1 MNIIRFYK
9 YLFLSCF
16 CFLLQGCSA
25 ALVGALVGAA
35 PVAATHLLADHS
47 GPAMSRQ
54 SQAAHAKSKHPKKSK
69 KEKKSKKRKG
79 GNVSR
84 PVVNLTAEEQQ
95 RYDYFLLEAVRQE
108 YLKHYDVTYSLLQH
122 CLSINPYAASAH
134 YRLSQYYLFLK
145 QPKEALACLEKAVE
159 AAPDEY
165 WYIHALA
172 NLCMEQGESE
182 RAQQLY
188 EEMTER
194 FPRRSLE
201 PLYSLLDIYGRNGQ
215 YEQVIDVLNRI
226 EAQTGKSERISME
239 KYRIYLQMDNEAK
252 AQREILAL
260 VEEYPA
266 EPRYRVLLGDFNLLK
281 GRNEEAYR
289 LYREVLTEDPGNAQA
304 RYALANY
311 YEQVGDKAH
320 YDQQIDSLLFNNKV
334 EPQVKLGVMRS
345 LIVENEQAAG
355 DSTRIITLF
364 DRIMADDPDDAS
376 LPMLYAQY
384 LISKQMTQESL
395 PVLRKVIDIDPT
407 NTASRLMLLSEA
419 AKREDYEE
427 ITSLCEAGVESNPDM
442 LQFYFYL
449 AIAYNHYDR
458 DADAKAI
465 CQKALLHVNDKSP
478 KELVSDFYAII
489 GDCSH
494 AQGAD
499 EEAYAAYEKA
509 LEYHPDNISVLNNY
523 AYYLS
528 LEHRDLDRAEEMSY
542 RTVKAE
548 PQNATYLD
556 TYAWILFEKGNY
568 AEARIYIDQ
577 VIKLSTEEELS
588 ADVLEHCGDIH
599 ALTDDLQGALEF
611 WKMALKKGSES
622 KLLKRKVNER
632 RYLK

>member
-1 MNIIRFYK
+1 MMRIKRTKMWLILCCAGL
-9 YLFLSCF
+9 LF
-16 CFLLQGCSA
+16 QGCTA
-25 ALVGALVGAA
+25 ALVGAVAGAT
-35 PVAATHLLADHS
+35 PVVASNIAA
-47 GPAMSRQ
+47 Q
-54 SQAAHAKSKHPKKSK
+54 PKKK
-69 KEKKSKKRKG
+69 KPKKAKKRKADK
-79 GNVSR
+79 NVC
-84 PVVNLTAEEQQ
+84 PVVNLTPEEQQ

-108 YLKHYDVTYSLLQH
+108 YLKHYDVTFSLLQH

-134 YRLSQYYLFLK
+134 YRLSQYYLYLK
-145 QPKEALACLEKAVE
+145 QPKQAIACLEQAVN
-159 AAPDEY
+159 AAPEEY

-172 NLCMEQGESE
+172 NLCMEQGETE

-194 FPRRSLE
+194 FPRRSQE
-201 PLYSLLDIYGRNGQ
+201 PLYCLLDIYGRSGQ
-215 YEQVIDVLNRI
+215 YERVIDVLNRI
-226 EAQTGKSERISME
+226 EAQSGKNERISME
-239 KYRIYLQMDNEAK
+239 KYRIYLQMDNEEK
-252 AQREILAL
+252 ARREILAL

-281 GRNEEAYR
+281 GRNDEAYR
-289 LYREVLTEDPGNAQA
+289 LYREVLTEDPSNAQA
-304 RYALANY
+304 RYALATY
-311 YEQVGDKAH
+311 YEQVGDKEH
-320 YDQQIDSLLFNNKV
+320 YDQQLDSLLFNNKV

-384 LISKQMTQESL
+384 LISKKMTSQSL

-427 ITSLCEAGVESNPDM
+427 IISLCEAGVESNPDM
-442 LQFYFYL
+442 LEFYFYL
-449 AIAYNHYDR
+449 AIAYNHYQR
-458 DADAKAI
+458 EAEAKAI
-465 CQKALLHVNDKSP
+465 CQRALLHVNDKSS
-478 KELVSDFYAII
+478 KQMVSDFYAII

-494 AQGAD
+494 AEGNN
-499 EEAYAAYEKA
+499 EEAYEAYEKA
-509 LEYHPDNISVLNNY
+509 LQYHPDNIGVLNNY

-528 LEHRDLDRAEEMSY
+528 LERRDLDRAEEMSY

-577 VIKLSTEEELS
+577 VVKVAKEEELS
-588 ADVLEHCGDIH
+588 SDVLEHCGDIH
-599 ALTDDLQGALEF
+599 ALTDDLQGAVEY
-611 WKMALKKGSES
+611 WKKAMEKGSDS
-622 KLLKRKVNER
+622 KLLKRKVSER

>member
-1 MNIIRFYK
+1 MRIKRTKMWLILCCVGL
-9 YLFLSCF
+9 LF
-16 CFLLQGCSA
+16 QGCTA
-25 ALVGALVGAA
+25 ALVGVVAGATPVVA
-35 PVAATHLLADHS
+35 SNVAAQ
-47 GPAMSRQ
+47 P
-54 SQAAHAKSKHPKKSK
+54 
-69 KEKKSKKRKG
+69 KEKKPKKAKKRKADK
-79 GNVSR
+79 NVC
-84 PVVNLTAEEQQ
+84 PVVNLTPEEQQ

-108 YLKHYDVTYSLLQH
+108 YLKHYDVTFSLLQH

-134 YRLSQYYLFLK
+134 YRLSQYYLYLK
-145 QPKEALACLEKAVE
+145 QPKQAIACLEQAVN
-159 AAPDEY
+159 AAPEEY

-172 NLCMEQGESE
+172 NLCMEQGETE

-194 FPRRSLE
+194 FPRRSQE
-201 PLYSLLDIYGRNGQ
+201 PLYCLLDIYGRSGQ
-215 YEQVIDVLNRI
+215 YERVIDVLNRI
-226 EAQTGKSERISME
+226 EAQSGKNERISME
-239 KYRIYLQMDNEAK
+239 KYRIYLQMDNEEK
-252 AQREILAL
+252 ARREILAL

-281 GRNEEAYR
+281 GRNDEAYR
-289 LYREVLTEDPGNAQA
+289 LYREVLTEDPSNAQA
-304 RYALANY
+304 RYALATY
-311 YEQVGDKAH
+311 YEQVGDKEH
-320 YDQQIDSLLFNNKV
+320 YDQQLDSLLFNNKV

-384 LISKQMTQESL
+384 LISKKMTSQSL

-427 ITSLCEAGVESNPDM
+427 IISLCEAGVESNPDM
-442 LQFYFYL
+442 LEFYFYL
-449 AIAYNHYDR
+449 AIAYNHYQR
-458 DADAKAI
+458 EAEAKAI
-465 CQKALLHVNDKSP
+465 CQRALLHVNDKSS
-478 KELVSDFYAII
+478 KQMVSDFYAII

-494 AQGAD
+494 AEGNN
-499 EEAYAAYEKA
+499 EEAYEAYEKA
-509 LEYHPDNISVLNNY
+509 LQYHPDNIGVLNNY

-528 LEHRDLDRAEEMSY
+528 LERRDLDRAEEMSY

-577 VIKLSTEEELS
+577 VVKVAKEEELS
-588 ADVLEHCGDIH
+588 PDVLEHCGDIH
-599 ALTDDLQGALEF
+599 ALTDDLQGAVEY
-611 WKMALKKGSES
+611 WKKAMAKGSDN
-622 KLLKRKVNER
+622 KLLKRKVSER

>member
-1 MNIIRFYK
+1 MCIKLTKMWLILCCAGL
-9 YLFLSCF
+9 LF
-16 CFLLQGCSA
+16 QGCTA
-25 ALVGALVGAA
+25 VLVGAVAGAT
-35 PVAATHLLADHS
+35 PVVASNIAAQ
-47 GPAMSRQ
+47 P
-54 SQAAHAKSKHPKKSK
+54 
-69 KEKKSKKRKG
+69 KEKKPKKAKKRKADKS
-79 GNVSR
+79 VR
-84 PVVNLTAEEQQ
+84 PVVNLTPEEQQ

-108 YLKHYDVTYSLLQH
+108 YLKHYDVTFSLLQH

-134 YRLSQYYLFLK
+134 YRLSQYYLYLK
-145 QPKEALACLEKAVE
+145 QPKQAIACLEQAVN
-159 AAPDEY
+159 AAPEEY

-172 NLCMEQGESE
+172 NLCMEQGETE

-194 FPRRSLE
+194 FPRRSQE
-201 PLYSLLDIYGRNGQ
+201 PLYCLLDIYGRSGQ
-215 YEQVIDVLNRI
+215 YERVIDVLNRI
-226 EAQTGKSERISME
+226 EAQSGKNERISME
-239 KYRIYLQMDNEAK
+239 KYRIYLQMDNEEK
-252 AQREILAL
+252 ARREILAL

-281 GRNEEAYR
+281 GRNDEAYR
-289 LYREVLTEDPGNAQA
+289 LYREVLTEDPSNAQA
-304 RYALANY
+304 RYALATY
-311 YEQVGDKAH
+311 YEQVGDKEH
-320 YDQQIDSLLFNNKV
+320 YDQQLDSLLFNNKV

-384 LISKQMTQESL
+384 LISKKMTSQSL

-427 ITSLCEAGVESNPDM
+427 IISLCEAGVESNPDM
-442 LQFYFYL
+442 LEFYFYL
-449 AIAYNHYDR
+449 AIAYNHYQR
-458 DADAKAI
+458 EAEAKAI
-465 CQKALLHVNDKSP
+465 CQRALLHVNDKSS
-478 KELVSDFYAII
+478 KQMVSDFYAII

-494 AQGAD
+494 AEGNN
-499 EEAYAAYEKA
+499 EEAYEAYEKA
-509 LEYHPDNISVLNNY
+509 LQYHPDNIGVLNNY

-528 LEHRDLDRAEEMSY
+528 LERRDLDRAEEMSY

-577 VIKLSTEEELS
+577 VVKVAKEEELS
-588 ADVLEHCGDIH
+588 SDVLEHCGDIH
-599 ALTDDLQGALEF
+599 ALTDDLQGAVEY
-611 WKMALKKGSES
+611 WKKAMEKGSDS
-622 KLLKRKVNER
+622 KLLKRKVSER

>member
-1 MNIIRFYK
+1 MRIKRTKMWLILCCAGL
-9 YLFLSCF
+9 LF
-16 CFLLQGCSA
+16 QGCTA
-25 ALVGALVGAA
+25 ALVGAVAGAT
-35 PVAATHLLADHS
+35 PVVASNIAAQ
-47 GPAMSRQ
+47 P
-54 SQAAHAKSKHPKKSK
+54 
-69 KEKKSKKRKG
+69 KEKKPKKAKKRKADKS
-79 GNVSR
+79 VR
-84 PVVNLTAEEQQ
+84 PVVNLTPEEQQ

-108 YLKHYDVTYSLLQH
+108 YLKHYDVTFSLLQH

-134 YRLSQYYLFLK
+134 YRLSQYYLYLK
-145 QPKEALACLEKAVE
+145 QPKQAIACLEQAVN
-159 AAPDEY
+159 AAPEEY

-172 NLCMEQGESE
+172 NLCMEQGEIE

-194 FPRRSLE
+194 FPRRSQE
-201 PLYSLLDIYGRNGQ
+201 PLYCLLDIYGRSGQ
-215 YEQVIDVLNRI
+215 YERVIDVLNRI
-226 EAQTGKSERISME
+226 EAQSGKNERISME
-239 KYRIYLQMDNEAK
+239 KYRIYLQMDNEEK
-252 AQREILAL
+252 ARREILAL

-281 GRNEEAYR
+281 GRNDEAYR
-289 LYREVLTEDPGNAQA
+289 LYREVLTEDPSNAQA
-304 RYALANY
+304 RYALATY
-311 YEQVGDKAH
+311 YEQVGDKEH
-320 YDQQIDSLLFNNKV
+320 YDQQLDSLLFNNKV

-384 LISKQMTQESL
+384 LISKKMTSQSL

-427 ITSLCEAGVESNPDM
+427 IISLCEAGVESNPDM
-442 LQFYFYL
+442 LEFYFYL
-449 AIAYNHYDR
+449 AIAYNHYQR
-458 DADAKAI
+458 EAEAKAI
-465 CQKALLHVNDKSP
+465 CQRALLHVNDKSS
-478 KELVSDFYAII
+478 KQMVSDFYAII

-494 AQGAD
+494 AEGNN
-499 EEAYAAYEKA
+499 EEAYEAYEKA
-509 LEYHPDNISVLNNY
+509 LQYHPDNIGVLNNY

-528 LEHRDLDRAEEMSY
+528 LERRDLDRAEEMSY

-577 VIKLSTEEELS
+577 VVKVAKEEELS
-588 ADVLEHCGDIH
+588 SDVLEHCGDIH
-599 ALTDDLQGALEF
+599 ALTDDLQGAVEY
-611 WKMALKKGSES
+611 WKKAMEKGSDS
-622 KLLKRKVNER
+622 KLLKRKVSER

>member
-1 MNIIRFYK
+1 MRIKRTKMWLILCCAGL
-9 YLFLSCF
+9 LF
-16 CFLLQGCSA
+16 QGCTA
-25 ALVGALVGAA
+25 ALVGAVAGAT
-35 PVAATHLLADHS
+35 PVVASNIAA
-47 GPAMSRQ
+47 Q
-54 SQAAHAKSKHPKKSK
+54 PKKK
-69 KEKKSKKRKG
+69 KPKKAKKRKADK
-79 GNVSR
+79 NVC
-84 PVVNLTAEEQQ
+84 PVVNLTPEEQQ

-108 YLKHYDVTYSLLQH
+108 YLKHYDVTFSLLQH

-134 YRLSQYYLFLK
+134 YRLSQYYLYLK
-145 QPKEALACLEKAVE
+145 QPKQAIACLEQAVN
-159 AAPDEY
+159 AAPEEY

-172 NLCMEQGESE
+172 NLCMEQGETE

-194 FPRRSLE
+194 FPRRSQE
-201 PLYSLLDIYGRNGQ
+201 PLYCLLDIYGRSGQ
-215 YEQVIDVLNRI
+215 YERVIDVLNRI
-226 EAQTGKSERISME
+226 EAQSGKNERISME
-239 KYRIYLQMDNEAK
+239 KYRIYLQMDNEEK
-252 AQREILAL
+252 ARREILAL

-281 GRNEEAYR
+281 GRNDEAYR
-289 LYREVLTEDPGNAQA
+289 LYREVLTEDPSNAQA
-304 RYALANY
+304 RYALATY
-311 YEQVGDKAH
+311 YEQVGDKEH
-320 YDQQIDSLLFNNKV
+320 YDQQLDSLLFNNKV

-384 LISKQMTQESL
+384 LISKKMTSQSL

-427 ITSLCEAGVESNPDM
+427 IISLCEAGVESNPDM
-442 LQFYFYL
+442 LEFYFYL
-449 AIAYNHYDR
+449 AIAYNHYQR
-458 DADAKAI
+458 EAEAKAI
-465 CQKALLHVNDKSP
+465 CQRALLHVNDKSS
-478 KELVSDFYAII
+478 KQMVSDFYAII

-494 AQGAD
+494 AEGNN
-499 EEAYAAYEKA
+499 EEAYEAYEKA
-509 LEYHPDNISVLNNY
+509 LQYHPDNIGVLNNY

-528 LEHRDLDRAEEMSY
+528 LERRDLDRAEEMSY

-577 VIKLSTEEELS
+577 VVKVAKEEELS
-588 ADVLEHCGDIH
+588 SDVLEHCGDIH
-599 ALTDDLQGALEF
+599 ALTDDLQGAVEY
-611 WKMALKKGSES
+611 WKKAMEKGSDS
-622 KLLKRKVNER
+622 KLLKRKVSER

>member
-1 MNIIRFYK
+1 M
-9 YLFLSCF
+9 
-16 CFLLQGCSA
+16 
-25 ALVGALVGAA
+25 
-35 PVAATHLLADHS
+35 
-47 GPAMSRQ
+47 
-54 SQAAHAKSKHPKKSK
+54 
-69 KEKKSKKRKG
+69 
-79 GNVSR
+79 
-84 PVVNLTAEEQQ
+84 
-95 RYDYFLLEAVRQE
+95 
-108 YLKHYDVTYSLLQH
+108 
-122 CLSINPYAASAH
+122 
-134 YRLSQYYLFLK
+134 
-145 QPKEALACLEKAVE
+145 
-159 AAPDEY
+159 
-165 WYIHALA
+165 
-172 NLCMEQGESE
+172 
-182 RAQQLY
+182 
-188 EEMTER
+188 
-194 FPRRSLE
+194 
-201 PLYSLLDIYGRNGQ
+201 
-215 YEQVIDVLNRI
+215 
-226 EAQTGKSERISME
+226 EAQSGKSERISME
-239 KYRIYLQMDNEAK
+239 KYRIYLQMDDEAK

-260 VEEYPA
+260 VGEYPA

-281 GRNEEAYR
+281 GRNDEAYR
-289 LYREVLTEDPGNAQA
+289 LYREVLTEDPSNAQA
-304 RYALANY
+304 RYALATY
-311 YEQVGDKAH
+311 YEQVGDKEH

-334 EPQVKLGVMRS
+334 EPQIKLGVMRS
-345 LIVENEQAAG
+345 LIVDNEQAAG

-384 LISKQMTQESL
+384 LISKQMTEQSL

-449 AIAYNHYDR
+449 AIAYNHYER
-458 DADAKAI
+458 EADSKAI

-494 AQGAD
+494 SQGAD

-528 LEHRDLDRAEEMSY
+528 LERRDLDKAEEMSY

-577 VIKLSTEEELS
+577 VIKVGKEEELS

-599 ALTDDLQGALEF
+599 ALTDDLQGAIDYWKRALE
-611 WKMALKKGSES
+611 KGSES
-622 KLLKRKVNER
+622 KLLKRKINER